1 MKEEIIQQ
9 INEKPGIHFR
19 ELERKVGCSKS
30 TLNHHIDR
38 TEKVE
43 EEKIRG
49 YRRFYPVEVSEN
61 DRNVLAALNHSPRG
75 EILYELQQQ
84 NDKKL
89 TEISEDLNKSPATI
103 SQHLKVLKKAGL
115 IEKDRKYQLTKKNAG
130 KVKKYASRILEERVD
145 SFIDM
150 WE

>member
-1 MKEEIIQQ
+1 MREEIIQQ
-9 INEKPGIHFR
+9 INQKPGIHFR
-19 ELERKVGCSKS
+19 ELERQVGCSKS
-30 TLNHHIDR
+30 TLNHHINR

-49 YRRFYPVEVSEN
+49 YRRFYPVDVSEK

-75 EILYELQQQ
+75 EILYELQQK

-89 TEISEDLNKSPATI
+89 TEISEDLNKSPSTI
-103 SQHLKVLKKAGL
+103 SQHLKVLKNAGI
-115 IEKDRKYQLTKKNAG
+115 IEKDRKYHLTKRNAG
-130 KVKKYASRILEERVD
+130 KVKEYASNILNERVD
-145 SFIDM
+145 NFIDM